1 MTSGTHL
8 SSRGSTPVS
17 GWARGGGKTDFG
29 LRSAGGEEL
38 GWPKEREGRGERG
51 KERGRLGQERER
63 WRDGPEEAQE
73 EEEDFFYIF
82 HFIKFF
88 NSFCCLKNI

>member
-17 GWARGGGKTDFG
+17 DWARGGGKTDFG
-29 LRSAGGEEL
+29 LR
-38 GWPKEREGRGERG
+38 EGRSWAGPRRGRGGERG

-88 NSFCCLKNI
+88 NSFCCLKII